1 MRIAQLALA
10 FFLSATVLPATAA
23 DKPASEASV
32 KRLIEVT
39 NARKLIDGV
48 MQQMDEVM
56 RASMKQATAGQTLSA
71 EQEAVLLE
79 MQAKLSS
86 TVKEELTWDALEPMF
101 LDIYQTSF
109 TQKEVDG
116 MLAFYKSPA
125 GQAVIKKMPQVM
137 QTTMQVTQARMS
149 KIIPKLQQ
157 ITAEGAEKM
166 KAVSPQPN
174 S

>member
-10 FFLSATVLPATAA
+10 LCLSAAMLPATAA

-32 KRLIEVT
+32 KRLIE
-39 NARKLIDGV
+39 ASDSKKLVDNV
-48 MQQMDEVM
+48 MLQMDSM
-56 RASMKQATAGQTLSA
+56 MKASMKQALADQALTA
-71 EQEAVLLE
+71 EQEKVMIE
-79 MQAKLSS
+79 TQDKLAGL
-86 TVKEELTWDALEPMF
+86 VKDELKWEVLEPMF
-101 LDIYQTSF
+101 LDVYQKTF

-137 QTTMQVTQARMS
+137 QTTMQIMQARMS
-149 KIIPKLQQ
+149 KLVPKIQQ